1 PQFRFGA
8 VPNVLE
14 VAIRLS
20 SLEEAIDDFIEGAI
34 AAHGHDQRA
43 RLANRPARD
52 LGGVTWTRCEDG
64 VEVEAWG
71 PRQFSDRWPAAANPA
86 RGCGGVDDQDR
97 FRLLLPA
104 ARRACIQVCF
114 EIDALQ
120 RPISATCL
128 PSPRP
133 SRDRN
138 TRHGSRGVESAPD
151 GHAKEAV
158 REWPSDVTPATGTR
172 LNWAGRRRVIELG
185 VLTTWNFW

>member
-1 PQFRFGA
+1 
-8 VPNVLE
+8 VLE

-97 FRLLLPA
+97 FSACSYRPPGVHVFRFAPKSTPCSVRYLP
-104 ARRACIQVCF
+104 RASHPPGPAVT
-114 EIDALQ
+114 
-120 RPISATCL
+120 AT
-128 PSPRP
+128 
-133 SRDRN
+133 
-138 TRHGSRGVESAPD
+138 HVMGRGGLSL
-151 GHAKEAV
+151 HLM
-158 REWPSDVTPATGTR
+158 GTR
-172 LNWAGRRRVIELG
+172 RKLSESGQVM
-185 VLTTWNFW
+185 